1 MNSSVV
7 LLLCQESL
15 TGSHLDGGRRRR
27 WVPQWVCP
35 VAMVLVLR
43 VRVVS
48 LVLDLGPHRQERR
61 QVLLQARR
69 QGLATAILLAGLM
82 LSKWV
87 WLAATSKWVWLAATS
102 TVVREALGVPSM
114 EVLPRAPLVVTLAV
128 VVEWECQDMTFL
140 PPLGA

>member
-48 LVLDLGPHRQERR
+48 LVLDLGPHRQARR
-61 QVLLQARR
+61 QALLQARR
-69 QGLATAILLAGLM
+69 QGLTTAILLAGLM

-87 WLAATSKWVWLAATS
+87 WLVATS

>member
-1 MNSSVV
+1 
-7 LLLCQESL
+7 
-15 TGSHLDGGRRRR
+15 
-27 WVPQWVCP
+27 
-35 VAMVLVLR
+35 MVLVLR

-61 QVLLQARR
+61 QALLQARR
-69 QGLATAILLAGLM
+69 QGLTTAILLAGLM
-82 LSKWV
+82 L
-87 WLAATSKWVWLAATS
+87 SKWVWLAATS

>member
-7 LLLCQESL
+7 LLPCQENL
-15 TGSHLDGGRRRR
+15 TGSHLDGGRRR

-48 LVLDLGPHRQERR
+48 LVLDLGAHRQERR

-69 QGLATAILLAGLM
+69 QGLTTAILLAGLM

-87 WLAATSKWVWLAATS
+87 WLAATS
-102 TVVREALGVPSM
+102 TVVRETLGVPLM
-114 EVLPRAPLVVTLAV
+114 EVPPRAPLVVTLAV